1 MHSLCSLRSPQRSL
15 ARASLQ
21 SPRLLCSVRSH
32 ASPCHTPSVLP
43 ASLALGLACRLEL
56 PTVTA
61 SPAARATFAR
71 ALPAAC
77 ACCWRCAPCLV
88 LSLPSPPARLQ
99 LAALAACPQLA
110 PLAASPCC
118 CSRSAGRFACG
129 CSLRSSRLACGC
141 SLCSPLTCSCC
152 SASLALLPA
161 PAFLSDRV
169 THHSSTQPQP
179 AVVCVKASSLMK
191 PSQVDK
197 QNHTRG

>member
-77 ACCWRCAPCLV
+77 ACCWRCAACLL
-88 LSLPSPPARLQ
+88 LSLPSATCSPAARCARGLP
-99 LAALAACPQLA
+99 AAR
-110 PLAASPCC
+110 
-118 CSRSAGRFACG
+118 SRSPPRALLLL
-129 CSLRSSRLACGC
+129 SLRWPLRLRLLA
-141 SLCSPLTCSCC
+141 SLVALRLRL
-152 SASLALLPA
+152 LALLA
-161 PAFLSDRV
+161 AHLLVLLRLARFAAC
-169 THHSSTQPQP
+169 SSI
-179 AVVCVKASSLMK
+179 SE
-191 PSQVDK
+191 
-197 QNHTRG
+197 